1 MSNYI
6 VERRDTGEVVY
17 AYGADF
23 AVEWPDYPFAEFN
36 HILQKPVE
44 AAPVER
50 IVTKLEYLRRFT
62 MEERITIRQA
72 ATQSPVL
79 SDYLAMLELAQD
91 INLDDADTIGAVSML
106 EAAELIAP
114 GRAAEILA

>member
-1 MSNYI
+1 MPTVQIRQPNGLI
-6 VERRDTGEVVY
+6 IR
-17 AYGADF
+17 
-23 AVEWPDYPFAEFN
+23 
-36 HILQKPVE
+36 LQSSTTSCKKPVE
-44 AAPVER
+44 AVPVQR

-72 ATQSPVL
+72 ATQSPGL

-106 EAAELIAP
+106 EGAGLIAT
-114 GRAAEILA
+114 GRAAEIYG